1 MTSLRT
7 PILLAVSAIIF
18 IVLLTSTFVNIQNLK
33 HQYFEA
39 ITWRVEALSQGIRDD
54 IIQWGGGGKRT
65 EKQIESALKGAGFQC
80 QTIYEAN
87 KATWVTHVA
96 LLNTAGVLMAHNN
109 RELQNMPVT
118 NQDMQRAI
126 QRGLSAIVFDGANY
140 HALIP
145 IRADDTLLGMI
156 DIGFSKRLIDEK
168 VWNALIQSLQLL
180 GIFLVVACVAVSLLL
195 HRLLTKPLS
204 QLVSIGKKMARGELA
219 HSLFTN
225 QRKTRHDELGAL
237 TDEFYEMTT
246 YIEEVARIA
255 THVSM
260 GDLRHVIQ
268 LRSPHDVLGNAL
280 QAMSAYLDR
289 MSAIAIKMASGDFRE
304 HIKMAGEHDVL
315 GAAFH
320 KMETIRH
327 MLTSIMEKA
336 DVVRTSSET
345 LSHLSTQMTAE
356 AKDTSEQMQ
365 RVFSNSQDVTQRM
378 EVVSSGVQGISQK
391 IQHVSDHIGQIN
403 DMIRVAVNIANTTNT
418 SLSHF
423 QEHSKEIGDIIKL
436 ITTITQQTNLLALNA
451 SIEAARAGD
460 SGRGFAVVAGEIKGL
475 SRQIASSAQDI
486 RQKIEAMQS
495 SSTNMAHAMTEI
507 SDIIRHIHSSSNEM
521 IVAIEEQNATTDNI
535 LQAIPEAAQKSI
547 ETTSTIT
554 ETTAVTQKT
563 MEQSL
568 QVQRA
573 SEELAKLAD
582 QLHQLVGMFQI

>member
-7 PILLAVSAIIF
+7 PILLAVSVIIF
-18 IVLLTSTFVNIQNLK
+18 IVLLTSTFVNIQSLK

-39 ITWRVEALSQGIRDD
+39 IIWRVEALSQGIRDD
-54 IIQWGGGGKRT
+54 VIQWGGVGKRT

-96 LLNTAGVLMAHNN
+96 LLNTAGIIMAHNK
-109 RELQNMPVT
+109 RELQNTPVT
-118 NQDMQRAI
+118 NQDIQQVI
-126 QRGLSAIVFDGANY
+126 QRGVEAIIFDGVNY
-140 HALIP
+140 RALIP
-145 IRADDTLLGMI
+145 IRADETLLGMV
-156 DIGFSKRLIDEK
+156 DIGFSKRLVDEK
-168 VWNALIQSLQLL
+168 VWKALIQSLQLL
-180 GIFLVVACVAVSLLL
+180 GIFLVVVCIAVSLLL

-204 QLVSIGKKMARGELA
+204 QLVFIGKKMARGELA
-219 HSLFTN
+219 QSSFTN
-225 QRKTRHDELGAL
+225 LHKKRRDELGAL
-237 TDEFYEMTT
+237 TDVFYEMTT
-246 YIEEVARIA
+246 YMEEVARIA
-255 THVSM
+255 THVST

-268 LRSPHDVLGNAL
+268 LRSKHDVLGNAL
-280 QAMSAYLDR
+280 QSMSAYLDR
-289 MSAIAIKMASGDFRE
+289 MSAIAIKMAAGDFRE
-304 HIKMAGEHDVL
+304 QINMAGEHDVL
-315 GAAFH
+315 GTAFH
-320 KMETIRH
+320 KMETIRQ
-327 MLTSIMEKA
+327 MLISIIEKA

-356 AKDTSEQMQ
+356 AKETSEQMQ

-403 DMIRVAVNIANTTNT
+403 DMIRVAVNITNTTNT
-418 SLSHF
+418 SLSNF

-475 SRQIASSAQDI
+475 SRQIAISAQDI
-486 RQKIEAMQS
+486 RQKIEAMQAS
-495 SSTNMAHAMTEI
+495 SMNMTHAMTEI
-507 SDIIRHIHSSSNEM
+507 SEIIHHIHASSNEM
-521 IVAIEEQNATTDNI
+521 IGDIEEQNVTTDNI
-535 LQAIPEAAQKSI
+535 LQEIPEAAQKSI

-554 ETTAVTQKT
+554 ETAAVTQKT